1 MSGRPVVLMLPG
13 QGFQHA
19 GMAVELYKR
28 EPVFTAVADEFLD
41 ALGRWGTV
49 VREDWLSCADG
60 ARADRGTTAQPLLF
74 LIGYGIGRVLAD
86 RGVRPA
92 ALIGHSV
99 GELAA
104 ATLAGVFDL
113 PAAARILAG
122 RCAALAEAPPGG
134 MLAVAGAPEEV
145 LGRLRGTHL
154 RQDVVLGAHNG
165 PRQTILA
172 GPEPRLSEAQQVLD
186 DAGVTVRRV
195 RALEPWHSPAMGPA
209 SRSFGEAVA
218 AETLRRPGIPVV
230 STRTGHHVTEPEALR
245 PEFWAGQMA
254 APVLFWPA
262 LRTLLD
268 GEGRVVVDGGP
279 AGALATLARR
289 HPSVAERRS
298 TVVPLLTP
306 PGRDAWEGWTQGLA
320 RLEAAAGP

>member
-1 MSGRPVVLMLPG
+1 MRGRPFVLMLPG

-28 EPVFTAVADEFLD
+28 EPVFTAVADAFLE
-41 ALGRWGTV
+41 ALGPRGTV
-49 VREDWLSCADG
+49 VRDDWLACVDG
-60 ARADRGTTAQPLLF
+60 APADRGTTAQPLLF
-74 LIGYGIGRVLAD
+74 MIGYGIGRVLAD
-86 RGVRPA
+86 RGIHPA

-104 ATLAGVFDL
+104 ATLAGVFD
-113 PAAARILAG
+113 PQAAVRIIAG

-145 LGRLRGTHL
+145 LDRLRSKSL
-154 RQDVVLGAHNG
+154 RQDVVMGAHNG

-172 GPEPRLSEAQQVLD
+172 GPEPRLSEAASALGE
-186 DAGVTVRRV
+186 AGMIVRRV
-195 RALEPWHSPAMGPA
+195 RALEPWHSPAMDRA
-209 SRSFGEAVA
+209 SRTFGEAIA
-218 AETLRRPGIPVV
+218 AETLRPPGIPVL
-230 STRTGHHVTEPEALR
+230 STRTGRYVTEAEATR

-262 LRTLLD
+262 LKSLLD
-268 GEGRVVVDGGP
+268 GESGHVVVDGGP
-279 AGALATLARR
+279 AAALATLARR
-289 HPSVAERRS
+289 HPSVVEGRS
-298 TVVPLLTP
+298 TVVPLLAP

-320 RLEAAAGP
+320 QLEAAA